1 MKVPS
6 SGCANAKLAWAFAQ
20 TFDGQAVNE
29 HKRAEPDMRING
41 GGCESAKH
49 GTTGFHR
56 ICLWKQWRAVVVVRS
71 TEQPAFK
78 NKVAPHLSGER
89 EGI

>member
-1 MKVPS
+1 
-6 SGCANAKLAWAFAQ
+6 
-20 TFDGQAVNE
+20 
-29 HKRAEPDMRING
+29 MRING